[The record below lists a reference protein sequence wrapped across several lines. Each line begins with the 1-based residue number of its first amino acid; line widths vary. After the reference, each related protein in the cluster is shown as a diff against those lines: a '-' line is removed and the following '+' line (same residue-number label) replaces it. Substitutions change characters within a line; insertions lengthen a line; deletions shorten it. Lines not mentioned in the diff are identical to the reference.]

1 MRFQLPLESDA
12 QLAKACE
19 PAMRALYN
27 PTVFSQPLAAL
38 DAFSCDAAGYPSPLQ
53 IFTATLVVVPFVRMQ
68 FGRSAAWPA
77 FKSFDRW
84 QCIRALLEQHGVMTV
99 CSTDQHNKGSA
110 TSIYD
115 DVTLGAELATVRG
128 VGACF
133 LAPRGLGTDEP
144 SMLARPQ
151 SIWSY
156 SRRCSSIARCSRCQT
171 PAACHSRRRLQH
183 VIPLPWPSDWR
194 RSSQGMPVSRT

>member
-1 MRFQLPLESDA
+1 MRNLPKPANQPCVRSTTQRCFPNRLLLSM
-12 QLAKACE
+12 
-19 PAMRALYN
+19 PFRAMRLVIPRRFKY
-27 PTVFSQPLAAL
+27 SRQR
-38 DAFSCDAAGYPSPLQ
+38 
-53 IFTATLVVVPFVRMQ
+53 LVVVPFVRMQ

-84 QCIRALLEQHGVMTV
+84 QCIQALLEQHGVMPV

-183 VIPLPWPSDWR
+183 VIPLPWPSDWGR
-194 RSSQGMPVSRT
+194 FSQGMPVSRT